1 MITKQ
6 EPALQREPAPWL
18 NPQLELRA
26 DVSKSESLRLRKEE
40 VLQDLESRKR
50 NFRKTKTKEENEGRK
65 FRERLQ
71 KKKQKKRSRN
81 WPPDGSGR
89 LIETGRFFLIG
100 PNDVSP
106 DKA

>member
-6 EPALQREPAPWL
+6 EPALQREPATWL

-26 DVSKSESLRLRKEE
+26 DVSKPESLLLRKEDI
-40 VLQDLESRKR
+40 LQDVESRER
-50 NFRKTKTKEENEGRK
+50 NFRKTKTTSENEGRK
-65 FRERLQ
+65 FRELLQ

-89 LIETGRFFLIG
+89 LIKPGRFFLID